1 MNGLR
6 GLLFASAAVFVV
18 VLVGAWLSAESNA
31 SAQSQAPAQPNA
43 PPSLTGAWTLNKDL
57 SDKPPDRSQEGQ
69 NGDRSGGGSGY
80 GHGGGYGRGGG
91 GGYGRGGY
99 GGRGGMGGGSGSSL
113 TPEERERIRE
123 AMRNIVTAPDHLT
136 ITESSN
142 MVVVTTSEG
151 QVTRLSTDGKKIK
164 DENTK
169 IERKTK
175 WDAGKLVSEIN
186 GMGPGKITETYSI
199 DPQAHQLHVTVTME
213 GGRMPK
219 PVAMNRVYDADSATR
234 D

>member
-1 MNGLR
+1 
-6 GLLFASAAVFVV
+6 
-18 VLVGAWLSAESNA
+18 
-31 SAQSQAPAQPNA
+31 
-43 PPSLTGAWTLNKDL
+43 
-57 SDKPPDRSQEGQ
+57 
-69 NGDRSGGGSGY
+69 
-80 GHGGGYGRGGG
+80 
-91 GGYGRGGY
+91 
-99 GGRGGMGGGSGSSL
+99 MGGGSGSSM

>member
-1 MNGLR
+1 
-6 GLLFASAAVFVV
+6 
-18 VLVGAWLSAESNA
+18 
-31 SAQSQAPAQPNA
+31 
-43 PPSLTGAWTLNKDL
+43 
-57 SDKPPDRSQEGQ
+57 
-69 NGDRSGGGSGY
+69 
-80 GHGGGYGRGGG
+80 
-91 GGYGRGGY
+91 
-99 GGRGGMGGGSGSSL
+99 MGGGSGSSL

-169 IERKTK
+169 IERKTR

-199 DPQAHQLHVTVTME
+199 DAEHHQM
-213 GGRMPK
+213 R
-219 PVAMNRVYDADSATR
+219 VALDVENTRRPLMLNRVYDADPR
-234 D
+234 

>member
-1 MNGLR
+1 
-6 GLLFASAAVFVV
+6 
-18 VLVGAWLSAESNA
+18 
-31 SAQSQAPAQPNA
+31 
-43 PPSLTGAWTLNKDL
+43 
-57 SDKPPDRSQEGQ
+57 
-69 NGDRSGGGSGY
+69 
-80 GHGGGYGRGGG
+80 
-91 GGYGRGGY
+91 
-99 GGRGGMGGGSGSSL
+99 MGGGSGSSM
-113 TPEERERIRE
+113 TPEERERMRE

-169 IERKTK
+169 IERKTR

-219 PVAMNRVYDADSATR
+219 PVAMNRVYDAGSATR